1 VCAAVA
7 GLAAAIACTR
17 NSPAAPSSTPGSTAS
32 AVSAPALDS
41 PADGAAITTLR
52 PTVVVRNAAAEQAG
66 TKLYEFQIS
75 DRIDFSASGSA
86 GAFPVVYKIIGD
98 AGPGG
103 ANSPSFGDNAFV
115 ERSLYVP
122 AIDPSKP

>member
-1 VCAAVA
+1 M
-7 GLAAAIACTR
+7 
-17 NSPAAPSSTPGSTAS
+17 
-32 AVSAPALDS
+32 
-41 PADGAAITTLR
+41 
-52 PTVVVRNAAAEQAG
+52 RNAAAEQAG

>member
-1 VCAAVA
+1 M
-7 GLAAAIACTR
+7 
-17 NSPAAPSSTPGSTAS
+17 
-32 AVSAPALDS
+32 
-41 PADGAAITTLR
+41 
-52 PTVVVRNAAAEQAG
+52 RNAAAEQAG

-103 ANSPSFGDNAFV
+103 ANSPSFIAFIGNRAHCSASLSTRNYVVINA
-115 ERSLYVP
+115 
-122 AIDPSKP
+122 